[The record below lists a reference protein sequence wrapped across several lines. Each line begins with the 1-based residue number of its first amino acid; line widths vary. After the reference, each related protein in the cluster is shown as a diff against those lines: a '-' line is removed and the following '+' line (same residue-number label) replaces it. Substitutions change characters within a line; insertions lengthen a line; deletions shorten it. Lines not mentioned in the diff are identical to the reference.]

1 MSGSIRTTRLDNGV
15 RIVTEERDAVSSA
28 VGVWIEAGSRH
39 ETRRH
44 NGASHFLEHLVFKGT
59 TSRSA
64 FSIADDIEK
73 LGGSINGFTTKEY
86 TCYHARTLAEHAP
99 VALDV
104 LADIVRNPLLRAED
118 VEIERDVIL
127 QEIFDAEETPE
138 DFVHDYF
145 LEQYW
150 PGHPL
155 GWPVLGTKDTIA
167 GLTPEVLG
175 AFLAE
180 RYRPDRLIVAAAGGV
195 QHDRFVDHCR
205 ARFEDLK
212 GAGVTPATDRPDFSP
227 GVFLSQ
233 RELEQVHMVV
243 GFPGI
248 AYTDPRR
255 EVADVLV
262 SALGGGMSSRLFQEV
277 RERRGLAYSVY
288 AFQSGFTDIGYTG
301 VYAACS
307 REHLTE
313 TARVI
318 LEEVLAVARDGL
330 DAGELE
336 RTKSHLV
343 GSIPLS
349 LESTENRMFRL
360 ARNQMYFGRE
370 LEIEEVVR
378 AIQGVTATEV
388 VELAR
393 EVFAFDRLGVALVGD
408 ADGDAL
414 PLPVA

>member
-1 MSGSIRTTRLDNGV
+1 LNGATRTTRLDNGV
-15 RIVTEERDAVSSA
+15 RVVTEASAGVSTA

-39 ETRRH
+39 EQRHH

-59 TSRSA
+59 SKRSA

-99 VALDV
+99 VAIEV
-104 LADIVRNPLLRAED
+104 LADLVRNPLLRSED

-155 GWPVLGTKDTIA
+155 GWPVLGTKETIA
-167 GLTPEVLG
+167 GLGREVLST
-175 AFLAE
+175 FLTE
-180 RYRPDRLIVAAAGGV
+180 RYRPDRLIVAAAGGLE
-195 QHDRFVDHCR
+195 HESFVDLCR
-205 ARFEDLK
+205 RHFEGLQ
-212 GAGVTPATDRPDFSP
+212 GAGTSPVIDRPDFSP

-233 RELEQVHMVV
+233 RDLEQVHMVV

-288 AFQSGFTDIGYTG
+288 AFQSGFRDIGYTG
-301 VYAACS
+301 VYAATS

-313 TARVI
+313 TARVV

-349 LESTENRMFRL
+349 LESTENRMFRV
-360 ARNQMYFGRE
+360 ARNEMYFERE
-370 LEIEEVVR
+370 LNVQEVVR
-378 AIQGVTATEV
+378 AIQGVTMPDV

-408 ADGDAL
+408 ADGDSL
-414 PLPVA
+414 PLPLA

>member
-1 MSGSIRTTRLDNGV
+1 LSDTARTTLLENGV
-15 RIVTEERDAVSSA
+15 RVVTEASDAVSTA

-39 ETRRH
+39 EERRH

-59 TSRSA
+59 TTRSA
-64 FSIADDIEK
+64 FGIADDIER

-86 TCYHARTLAEHAP
+86 TCYHARTLAEHASTA
-99 VALDV
+99 VEV
-104 LADIVRNPLLRAED
+104 LADLVRNPLLRAED

-167 GLTPEVLG
+167 ALSRDVLSS
-175 AFLAE
+175 FLGD
-180 RYRPDRLIVAAAGGV
+180 RYRPDRLIVAAAGGLD
-195 QHDRFVDHCR
+195 HDHFVDLCR
-205 ARFEDLK
+205 RGFEGLK
-212 GAGVTPATDRPDFSP
+212 GEGSPPITDRPDFSP
-227 GVFLSQ
+227 GVFHAP
-233 RELEQVHMVV
+233 RDLEQVHMVI

-288 AFQSGFTDIGYTG
+288 AFQSGFRDIGYTG
-301 VYAACS
+301 VYAATS

-313 TARVI
+313 TAKVT
-318 LEEVLAVARDGL
+318 LEEILSVARDGL
-330 DAGELE
+330 EAGELE

-360 ARNQMYFGRE
+360 ARNQMYFGQE
-370 LEIEEVVR
+370 LAVKEVVR
-378 AIQGVTATEV
+378 AIEAVTMTEV
-388 VELAR
+388 IELAR

-414 PLPVA
+414 PLPLA

>member
-15 RIVTEERDAVSSA
+15 RIVTEESGAVSSA

-39 ETRRH
+39 EARRH

-99 VALDV
+99 IALEV

-138 DFVHDYF
+138 DFIHDYF

-167 GLTPEVLG
+167 GLTPDVL
-175 AFLAE
+175 ASFLSE
-180 RYRPDRLIVAAAGGV
+180 RYRPDRLIVAAAGGID
-195 QHDRFVDHCR
+195 HDSFVAHCR
-205 ARFEDLK
+205 ARFEDLQ
-212 GAGVTPATDRPDFSP
+212 GVGTMPATDRPDFSP
-227 GVFLSQ
+227 GVFLSP
-233 RELEQVHMVV
+233 RDLEQVHVVV

-288 AFQSGFTDIGYTG
+288 AFQSGFSDIGYTG
-301 VYAACS
+301 VYAASS

-318 LEEVLAVARDGL
+318 LEEVLSVARDGL

-370 LEIEEVVR
+370 LEVVEVVR
-378 AIQGVTATEV
+378 AIQGVTATDV
-388 VELAR
+388 IELAR

-414 PLPVA
+414 PLPLG

>member
-1 MSGSIRTTRLDNGV
+1 MSGPVRTTRLENGV
-15 RIVTEERDAVSSA
+15 RVVTEASDAVSSA
-28 VGVWIEAGSRH
+28 VGVWIEVGSRH
-39 ETRRH
+39 EQRQH

-59 TSRSA
+59 QSRSA
-64 FSIADDIEK
+64 FSIADDVER

-86 TCYHARTLAEHAP
+86 TCYHARTLSEHTP
-99 VALDV
+99 VAVDV
-104 LADIVRNPLLRAED
+104 LADLVRSPLLRPED

-155 GWPVLGTKDTIA
+155 GWPVLGTKDTISS
-167 GLTPEVLG
+167 LTRDVLA

-180 RYRPDRLIVAAAGGV
+180 RYRPDRVIVAAAGGV
-195 QHDRFVDHCR
+195 EHDAFVELCRRRFD
-205 ARFEDLK
+205 DLEG
-212 GAGVTPATDRPDFSP
+212 GAGTPPTDRPDFSP

-233 RELEQVHMVV
+233 RDLEQVHMVI

-277 RERRGLAYSVY
+277 RERRGLAYSIY
-288 AFQSGFTDIGYTG
+288 GFQSGFRDIGYTG
-301 VYAACS
+301 VYAATS
-307 REHLTE
+307 REHLTD

-330 DAGELE
+330 DPEELA

-370 LEIEEVVR
+370 LAVDEVVT
-378 AIQGVTATEV
+378 AIQGVTATDV

-414 PLPVA
+414 PLPLA

>member
-1 MSGSIRTTRLDNGV
+1 MNGPTRTTRLDNGV
-15 RIVTEERDAVSSA
+15 RIVTEAASGVSTA

-39 ETRRH
+39 EQRQH

-59 TSRSA
+59 TRRSA
-64 FSIADDIEK
+64 FSIADDVER

-86 TCYHARTLAEHAP
+86 TCYHARTLAEHAD
-99 VALDV
+99 VAVDV
-104 LADIVRNPLLRAED
+104 LADLVRNPLLRSED

-167 GLTPEVLG
+167 GLGRDVLAG
-175 AFLAE
+175 FLAE
-180 RYRPDRLIVAAAGGV
+180 RYRPDRLIVAAAGDLE
-195 QHDRFVDHCR
+195 HERFVDLCR
-205 ARFEDLK
+205 QHFGELS
-212 GAGVTPATDRPDFSP
+212 GAGSPPVTDRPDFSP

-233 RELEQVHMVV
+233 RDLEQVHMII

-288 AFQSGFTDIGYTG
+288 AFQSGFRDIGYTG
-301 VYAACS
+301 VYAATS

-313 TARVI
+313 TARVVMD
-318 LEEVLAVARDGL
+318 EVLSVARDGL
-330 DAGELE
+330 DPGELD

-349 LESTENRMFRL
+349 LESTESRMFRV
-360 ARNQMYFGRE
+360 ARNQMYFERD
-370 LEIEEVVR
+370 LDVQEIVR
-378 AIQGVTATEV
+378 AIQGVTVNDV

-393 EVFAFDRLGVALVGD
+393 EIFAFDRLGVALVGD
-408 ADGDAL
+408 ADGDVL
-414 PLPVA
+414 PMPLT